1 MRTPVLK
8 YVFLIAA
15 TVAVLPAMAQNNRK
29 SRAAE
34 TLYDDAVKATR
45 AKQYPEA
52 IRLSRQALDLQPDF
66 VDQQLL
72 LGRLYQ
78 LTNQH
83 DSARKYIR
91 QVLTTA
97 PRYRDAYLYAINIE
111 LAQQQYEEAECYAD
125 MALGYFNGD
134 REFMLKKLGV
144 MDEARKFYQGS
155 NYANTLLD
163 RYDADTVVQKAV
175 TGHFLLAGA
184 YFRKNNYNNLARS
197 NYEKALMTDPSNQEA
212 RQALTGMDIRD
223 NNYNAALERIEAEL
237 ASHPNS
243 YDLQMTKLEML
254 RAMHRYPEAISHL
267 ENIVKRFPGD
277 NKARSQQVPLRMEA
291 AAYYTNTD
299 PYALYQ
305 GILEK
310 NPGNAEALQKLIGL
324 SMSRGAYREALNW
337 INLGLKNHPDDLR
350 LLGLKADMLESD
362 RKYTEAAILA
372 EKLLQR
378 QPGNATERE
387 RLGRLYLASG
397 REYLAQQQYP
407 EALQQFEN
415 ALRVTPGDTTA
426 PDLLSNTYLLQKKPA
441 QAVAVLDRALQQH
454 PDNARFLL
462 KKANILADMGQ
473 YDQATAILESLL
485 QRYPVN
491 GQYTALLQDIHLS
504 AGRILLQNEE
514 YEQAKKQFQAVLALQ
529 PGQPEAL
536 QYLVNAESA
545 MQQPDSALSW
555 LDQALARDP
564 HNRDLLFKK
573 AGILSTRQQYA
584 AAGAI
589 LDSLRQ
595 RYPFTIKYR
604 NAYTDNL
611 LAAGTAAQRNQQPD
625 SALQTFRQ
633 VLAINR
639 KDSAALLYTIN
650 LYNGKGAYDSAL
662 AYAGQGLRYYPNNPA
677 FLEKR
682 VVTLENKKDF
692 SAASLAADSL
702 LRYNNTTAHSD
713 YADYLRSKTLKNQFG
728 LFFLRSS
735 YDYGTSRWYN
745 IATAEYRRFIKRGSY
760 AARLNYGGRAAE
772 GTGIMGEAEL
782 YYTHSRRTY
791 SYALASYANS
801 DVFPTARLAY
811 SIFHT
816 FGKSFEGELGGRYL
830 KTDSA
835 NIYSGVVSVANRFD
849 DFYVNF
855 RAYFISD
862 QPNFYTSFN
871 LTTRYYMNRDQDYLS
886 LIAGLGTS
894 PDDRSRLV
902 QFPQLSGLLTRSV
915 GAGYQKT
922 IRYRTTLGLYGT
934 WINQKISPTVF
945 QNQYDIFV
953 TVQRKF

>member
-1 MRTPVLK
+1 MRTSVLK
-8 YVFLIAA
+8 YVLLITA
-15 TVAVLPAMAQNNRK
+15 TAAVLPGMAQNKNK
-29 SRAAE
+29 GRAAE
-34 TLYDDAVKATR
+34 PVYDDAVKAMR
-45 AKQYPEA
+45 ARQYPEA

-78 LTNQH
+78 LTGQH

-111 LAQQQYEEAECYAD
+111 LAQKQYEEAECYAD

-163 RYDADTVVQKAV
+163 RYGADTTVQKAV
-175 TGHFLLAGA
+175 TGHFLLAGS
-184 YFRKNNYNNLARS
+184 YFRKNNYNNLARD

-237 ASHPNS
+237 ATHPNS
-243 YDLQMTKLEML
+243 YDLLMAKLEML
-254 RAMHRYPEAISHL
+254 HELHRYPEAISLL
-267 ENIVKRFPGD
+267 ENIIKRFPGD
-277 NKARSQQVPLRMEA
+277 TRARSQQVPLRMEA

-299 PYALYQ
+299 PYALYAS
-305 GILEK
+305 ILEK
-310 NPGNAEALQKLIGL
+310 NPGNQDALQKLIGL
-324 SMSRGAYREALNW
+324 SVSRGAYREALNW
-337 INLGLKNHPDDLR
+337 INLGLKSHPDDAR

-362 RKYTEAAILA
+362 RKYTEAAMIS

-378 QPGNATERE
+378 QPGNTAERE

-397 REYLAQQQYP
+397 REYLVQQQYP
-407 EALQQFEN
+407 EALTAFEN
-415 ALRVTPGDTTA
+415 ALRVTPADTAA
-426 PDLLSNTYLLQKKPA
+426 PDLLANTYLQQKKPA
-441 QAVAVLDRALQQH
+441 QAVTVLDQALQQH
-454 PDNARFLL
+454 PANARFLL

-473 YDQATAILESLL
+473 YDQATAIMEPLL
-485 QRYPVN
+485 QQYPVN
-491 GQYTALLQDIHLS
+491 TQYSSLLQDIHLS
-504 AGRILLQNEE
+504 AGRILMQHEE
-514 YEQAKKQFQAVLALQ
+514 YEQAKRQFQAVLALQ

-536 QYLVNAESA
+536 QYLINAESA
-545 MQQPDSALSW
+545 MQQPDSALAR
-555 LDQALARDP
+555 LDQALQQDP
-564 HNRDLLFKK
+564 HNRELLFKK
-573 AGILSTRQQYA
+573 AGILSTQHQYA

-595 RYPFTIKYR
+595 QYPFTVKYR

-611 LAAGTAAQRNQQPD
+611 LAAGTTAQRRQQPD

-662 AYAGQGLRYYPNNPA
+662 VYADQGLRYYPDNAA

-682 VVTLENKKDF
+682 VVTLENKKDY

-702 LRYNNTTAHSD
+702 LRYSNTTAHTD

-745 IATAEYRRFIKRGSY
+745 IATAEYRHFMKRGSY
-760 AARLNYGGRAAE
+760 AARLNYGGRTE
-772 GTGIMGEAEL
+772 GTGVMGEAEL
-782 YYTHSRRTY
+782 YYTHNRRNY

-811 SIFHT
+811 SLFHT
-816 FGKSFEGELGGRYL
+816 FGKSIEAELGVRYL
-830 KTDSA
+830 KADTS
-835 NIYSGVVSVANRFD
+835 NIYSGVVSVANRFN
-849 DFYVNF
+849 DFYVNL

-862 QPNFYTSFN
+862 QPHFYTSFN
-871 LTTRYYMNRDQDYLS
+871 LTTRYYMNRDQDYL
-886 LIAGLGTS
+886 LLVAGLGTS

-902 QFPQLSGLLTRSV
+902 QFPQLAGLLTRSV
-915 GAGYQKT
+915 GTGYQKT

-934 WINQKISPTVF
+934 WINQKISPTIF